1 MNQCLLA
8 LSAKGALV
16 FKNQVGKAR
25 ALNDPKRILAYGLVG
40 SSDILGLYQGRFI
53 SIECKV
59 GRDKLRPA
67 QQHWRDTVLRHGGL
81 WCEARSV
88 ADALALIS

>member
-1 MNQCLLA
+1 
-8 LSAKGALV
+8 V

-25 ALNDPKRILAYGLVG
+25 ALDNPSRIIAYGLVG
-40 SSDILGLYQGRFI
+40 SSDILGLHQGRFL

-67 QQHWRDTVLRHGGL
+67 QESWRDTVRRHGGL

-88 ADALALIS
+88 EDALALIA

>member
-1 MNQCLLA
+1 MNSCLLA

-16 FKNQVGKAR
+16 FKNNVGKAR
-25 ALNDPKRILAYGLVG
+25 AMNDPKRILTYGLVG
-40 SSDILGLYQGRFI
+40 SSDILGVHNGRFL

-67 QQHWRDTVLRHGGL
+67 QIHWRDAVLKRGGL
-81 WCEARSV
+81 WVEARSV
-88 ADALALIS
+88 DDALALIA

>member
-1 MNQCLLA
+1 MNSCLLA
-8 LSAKGALV
+8 LSGSGVLV
-16 FKNQVGKAR
+16 WKNNVGRAR
-25 ALNDPKRILAYGLVG
+25 AFDNPSRVITYGLVG
-40 SSDILGLYQGRFI
+40 SSDILGLHDGRLL

-67 QQHWRDTVLRHGGL
+67 QIAWRDAVLKHGGL

-88 ADALALIS
+88 ADVLALIS